1 MHSEAIRDELLKV
14 DALGRVRVSPQ
25 RRDALLDAFE
35 SCGVSAMEFAAHV
48 GIKYQTFATW
58 RQKRNRERQAGG
70 APLVSLSAS
79 PALPRTGVQWLEA
92 VLENP
97 VAEARGESMVPG
109 VDMVSPVPLLNVVL
123 PGGAR
128 LEIGNGAQAKLAAM
142 LLRELESR
150 EHEAC

>member
-1 MHSEAIRDELLKV
+1 M
-14 DALGRVRVSPQ
+14 
-25 RRDALLDAFE
+25 
-35 SCGVSAMEFAAHV
+35 
-48 GIKYQTFATW
+48 
-58 RQKRNRERQAGG
+58 
-70 APLVSLSAS
+70 
-79 PALPRTGVQWLEA
+79 QWLEA

-97 VAEARGESMVPG
+97 VAEAKGESMAPVF
-109 VDMVSPVPLLNVVL
+109 DMGAPTPVLNVVL

>member
-1 MHSEAIRDELLKV
+1 MQSEAIRDELLKV
-14 DALGRVRVSPQ
+14 DRLGRVRVSPE

-35 SCGVSAMEFAAHV
+35 SCGVSAVEFAAHV
-48 GIKYQTFATW
+48 GVKYQTFATW
-58 RQKRNRERQAGG
+58 RQKRNRQRQVGG
-70 APLVSLSAS
+70 VPFGLPTS
-79 PALPRTGVQWLEA
+79 PALPRTGMQWLEA

-97 VAEARGESMVPG
+97 VAEAKGESMAPVF
-109 VDMVSPVPLLNVVL
+109 DMGAPTPVLNVVL

-128 LEIGNGAQAKLAAM
+128 LEIGNGVQAKLAAM